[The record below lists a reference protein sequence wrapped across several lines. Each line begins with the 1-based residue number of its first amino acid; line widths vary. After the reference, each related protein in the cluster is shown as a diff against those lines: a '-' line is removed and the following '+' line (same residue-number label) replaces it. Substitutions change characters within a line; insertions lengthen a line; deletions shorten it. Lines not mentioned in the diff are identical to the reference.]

1 MKLRRIVLVP
11 FVSLALLASPAA
23 AVTVGF
29 APAIQ
34 SVGLGDVLA
43 VDVVFGDLG
52 DEIIS
57 AYDLDIT
64 YDSSVLDATGVMFT
78 SALGDELFFEAFN
91 AFDLSTVGVVDLA
104 QLSLLPDDILATLQP
119 GDSVHVA
126 TLTFGAIG
134 VGATDLGFVF
144 DDFNDVKGRDAA
156 ILPVLAGNGRVVV
169 EGVQAPIPEPSAALL
184 FVLGSLVLGRRRR
197 GA

>member
-1 MKLRRIVLVP
+1 MKLVR
-11 FVSLALLASPAA
+11 LALVCLACAFLASPAA
-23 AVTVGF
+23 AVTAGF
-29 APAIQ
+29 APPGQ
-34 SVGLGDVLA
+34 SVGLGDVIA

-64 YDSSVLDATGVMFT
+64 YDASILDATGVIFT

-91 AFDLSTVGVVDLA
+91 AYDLGASGVVDLA
-104 QLSLLPDDILATLQP
+104 QLSLLPDAVLDALQT

-126 TLTFGAIG
+126 TLVFDAVG

-144 DDFNDVKGRDAA
+144 DEFNDVKGRDAA
-156 ILPVLAGNGRVVV
+156 ILPILADTGRVVV
-169 EGVQAPIPEPSAALL
+169 EGVQTPIPEPSAALL
-184 FVLGSLVLGRRRR
+184 FLVGSLVLRRRS
-197 GA
+197 